1 MDRQRT
7 QQGTIGPNTKTAQAP
22 AEPIRPPEV
31 NRVHAP
37 RPEADEEVRPDEDR
51 SPSRPHPGSP
61 QTPK

>member
-7 QQGTIGPNTKTAQAP
+7 QPEGPNTKTAQAP

-31 NRVHAP
+31 NRVEP
-37 RPEADEEVRPDEDR
+37 GRGGPDAGGDDR
-51 SPSRPHPGSP
+51 KRQDPTRPHPDSP

>member
-7 QQGTIGPNTKTAQAP
+7 NERLGSTTQTAQAP

-31 NRVHAP
+31 NRVDPA
-37 RPEADEEVRPDEDR
+37 RDDR
-51 SPSRPHPGSP
+51 AGERRDGRDPTRPHPGSP

>member
-7 QQGTIGPNTKTAQAP
+7 QPLGPNTKTAQAP

-31 NRVHAP
+31 NRVP
-37 RPEADEEVRPDEDR
+37 PGRGSPDAEGDDDR
-51 SPSRPHPGSP
+51 KGRDPTSPHPGSP